1 MTCRRRREVGDNQL
15 RNIRTD
21 VIRHL
26 YAQEWIPLLDLP
38 HSVDRI
44 YGGDIMEL
52 CIWRSGLNQV
62 KNFLDRF
69 NDRIKYYIKGNGRVF
84 NRISYN

>member
-1 MTCRRRREVGDNQL
+1 MTCRRRREVGDNKL

-26 YAQEWIPLLDLP
+26 YAQEWIPLLALP
-38 HSVDRI
+38 HSVDKI

-52 CIWRSGLNQV
+52 CVLWTQSGEEFLEQV
-62 KNFLDRF
+62 H
-69 NDRIKYYIKGNGRVF
+69 
-84 NRISYN
+84 

>member
-44 YGGDIMEL
+44 YGETLWSCVFGGVD
-52 CIWRSGLNQV
+52 S
-62 KNFLDRF
+62 
-69 NDRIKYYIKGNGRVF
+69 IK
-84 NRISYN
+84 

>member
-1 MTCRRRREVGDNQL
+1 MTCRRRREVGDNKL

-38 HSVDRI
+38 HSVVRI

-52 CIWRSGLNQV
+52 CNWRSGLNQV
-62 KNFLDRF
+62 ENFLNRF
-69 NDRIKYYIKGNGRVF
+69 IDRIKYYIKGNGRVSESVII
-84 NRISYN
+84 N